1 LSVCT
6 LIASDAPL
14 QTVSPPCDYPLIIN
28 VDHQTIE
35 DGEADDNFY
44 LLHFNDSQCYIN
56 KKYAVYLEWPKYT
69 AGRAA
74 HLIEYISKALQN
86 SKTIELWHIW
96 LSDDFQFDNRPVIHD
111 FEISIQDLTHEQL
124 QWIDN
129 AEIWNIP
136 DHQNPNRP
144 SFYRLTITS

>member
-1 LSVCT
+1 MSVCT

-14 QTVSPPCDYPLIIN
+14 
-28 VDHQTIE
+28 
-35 DGEADDNFY
+35 
-44 LLHFNDSQCYIN
+44 
-56 KKYAVYLEWPKYT
+56 
-69 AGRAA
+69 
-74 HLIEYISKALQN
+74 IEYISKALED